1 MYSWMLMISTI
12 WWHLCYYSNTHLDKY
27 STTATTADKTLVNLQ
42 QSMRQ
47 INSSDRF
54 PSYFNAW
61 GWADKFRQLHVSWQ
75 RYFIPVLSIS
85 CIEHDRCGTISC
97 RVRAAIVVDP
107 LIEDRSINR
116 MFDSSTWCCIA
127 PMTCCPTIERSS
139 VTATSCKLIDFRSR
153 FDPQLLHVWWN
164 MITYTMSHDGWFGKF
179 STSTVEWS
187 WVNKNIYAMELV
199 PTWFSQC
206 INSMC

>member
-1 MYSWMLMISTI
+1 MRLSRQVP
-12 WWHLCYYSNTHLDKY
+12 
-27 STTATTADKTLVNLQ
+27 TTARELTA
-42 QSMRQ
+42 
-47 INSSDRF
+47 IF
-54 PSYFNAW
+54 
-61 GWADKFRQLHVSWQ
+61 H
-75 RYFIPVLSIS
+75 S
-85 CIEHDRCGTISC
+85 CVIYIVHRTWPTAQMSCGTISC

-107 LIEDRSINR
+107 LIENRSINR

-206 INSMC
+206 INSVC